1 MPVTAGLIQ
10 GAAANAGQTISGVV
24 SGIVGLG
31 QKRQAKK
38 LLRNLHRPDYVIPGE
53 VLQNQK
59 NAQIAANTGLPSQQ
73 YAQAMQNISRQQNQA
88 LAGSQDRRGGLMT
101 VAANQQYGNDAAVKL
116 GVANANA
123 RMQNRQ
129 TLYGINNQVA
139 GYRDK
144 QFDINQMQPYK
155 EKFSYAMN
163 LKGAGNQNLLSG
175 VDKLI
180 GGATGFAG
188 SGGGSSNGLFGGGS
202 SSKGFSGG
210 GVNKPNYGL
219 GYGPD
224 SDYQDFGGSY

>member
-1 MPVTAGLIQ
+1 MFPI
-10 GAAANAGQTISGVV
+10 AAAAGIASGLVGGIFGAGQVR
-24 SGIVGLG
+24 
-31 QKRQAKK
+31 KANKM
-38 LLRNLHRPDYVIPGE
+38 LRNLHRPDYVIPGE

-123 RMQNRQ
+123 RTQNRQ

-144 QFDINQMQPYK
+144 QFDLNQMQPYQDK
-155 EKFSYAMN
+155 YNYAQA
-163 LKGAGNQNLLSG
+163 LKGSGNQNILGGIDKALGGAAGLLGGDAANG
-175 VDKLI
+175 VTGLI
-180 GGATGFAG
+180 GGGRTRRMSAGAT
-188 SGGGSSNGLFGGGS
+188 NQ
-202 SSKGFSGG
+202 
-210 GVNKPNYGL
+210 PNYYN

-224 SDYQDFGGSY
+224 SQYGSFENGY

>member
-1 MPVTAGLIQ
+1 MPVTAGVI
-10 GAAANAGQTISGVV
+10 GGVSGLV

-144 QFDINQMQPYK
+144 EFDLNRMQPYQDK
-155 EKFSYAMN
+155 YNYAMS
-163 LKGAGNQNLLSG
+163 LRGSGNQNILG
-175 VDKLI
+175 GIDKALGSVAGAF
-180 GGATGFAG
+180 GGGGGAG
-188 SGGGSSNGLFGGGS
+188 SGLFGMGS
-202 SSKGFSGG
+202 RGFTGG
-210 GVNKPNYGL
+210 GVNKPIYYNGSENNQYGGFEN
-219 GYGPD
+219 GY
-224 SDYQDFGGSY
+224 

>member
-1 MPVTAGLIQ
+1 MFPI
-10 GAAANAGQTISGVV
+10 AAAAGIASGLVG
-24 SGIVGLG
+24 GIWGSQQVR
-31 QKRQAKK
+31 KANKM
-38 LLRNLHRPDYVIPGE
+38 LRNLHRPDYVIPGE

-123 RMQNRQ
+123 RTQNRQ

-144 QFDINQMQPYK
+144 QFQLNELEPYK
-155 EKFSYAMN
+155 EKYAYAQS
-163 LKGAGNQNLLSG
+163 LKGAGNQN
-175 VDKLI
+175 I
-180 GGATGFAG
+180 MGGIDRALGGIAG
-188 SGGGSSNGLFGGGS
+188 AFGGGS
-202 SSKGFSGG
+202 AGASSGLFGMGSRGFSGG
-210 GVNKPNYGL
+210 GVNKPNYGQ

-224 SDYQDFGGSY
+224 SEFQDFGSSY